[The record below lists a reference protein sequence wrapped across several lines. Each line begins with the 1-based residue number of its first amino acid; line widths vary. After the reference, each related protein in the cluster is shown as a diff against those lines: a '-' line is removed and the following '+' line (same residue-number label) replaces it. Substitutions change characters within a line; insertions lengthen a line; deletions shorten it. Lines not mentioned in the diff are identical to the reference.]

1 MNEEQNQARFYSYLL
16 ILPPSLFLFYKK
28 PLTKVAA
35 INTVYGALTIL

>member
-1 MNEEQNQARFYSYLL
+1 MSEEQNQARFYISSFF
-16 ILPPSLFLFYKK
+16 PLFLFYKK